1 MQLKELSERTG
12 VSPASI
18 KFYLREGLLP
28 AGRAVHAT
36 RAEYSEQHV
45 SRLELIQAL
54 RNVVGLPIAK
64 ISSLVRMADDG
75 EPRLEVLAA
84 VQRTVLGLDEV
95 STEHGDVRTPAGDAV
110 VRFRNWP
117 DVPSDARNA
126 LNAQLVV
133 MESLGVPVTAELLDA
148 YSEAVDAI
156 AAVNISATTEPED
169 VNQLIMT
176 AAVGMHLHGQLVL
189 KLLALAHASHAIR
202 RYENEA

>member
-28 AGRAVHAT
+28 AGRSIHAT

-75 EPRLEVLAA
+75 VPRLELLAA
-84 VQRTVLGLDEV
+84 VQHTVLGLDEV
-95 STEHGDVRTPAGDAV
+95 STE
-110 VRFRNWP
+110 
-117 DVPSDARNA
+117 SDARNA
-126 LNAQLVV
+126 LNAQLVL
-133 MESLGVPVTAELLDA
+133 MEDLGVPVTAELLDA

-169 VNQLIMT
+169 VNRLIMT
-176 AAVGMHLHGQLVL
+176 AALGMHLHGQLVL